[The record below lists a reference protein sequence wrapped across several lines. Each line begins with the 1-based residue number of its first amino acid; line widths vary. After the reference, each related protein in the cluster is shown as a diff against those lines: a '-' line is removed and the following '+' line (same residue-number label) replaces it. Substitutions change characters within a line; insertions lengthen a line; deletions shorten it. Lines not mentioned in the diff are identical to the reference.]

1 MAINFPNNPT
11 NGQIYPYQGSNW
23 VWDGTSWNVKT
34 GAFETVQVTISV
46 ADWSGG
52 TTIDKTVNGITPSN
66 LVLVN
71 PTPASYLTFTGYQ
84 IRATAQGTNS
94 LTFTCTEVPL
104 ADVTLNISYFN

>member
-1 MAINFPNNPT
+1 MAINFPSPVNIGDLYSFGGNT
-11 NGQIYPYQGSNW
+11 W
-23 VWDGTSWNVKT
+23 VWDGTSWNIKT

-66 LVLVN
+66 LVLIN